1 MSDRVLA
8 ARCAVRA
15 VELLKNGDCGGR
27 VVGIK
32 DNKIIDMDIA
42 EALAIPRS
50 FDKDLYNI
58 ATILGK

>member
-8 ARCAVRA
+8 AKFAIRA
-15 VELLKNGDCGGR
+15 VDLLTSQDCGGR

-32 DNKIIDMDIA
+32 DNKIIDMDIDA
-42 EALAIPRS
+42 ALAVERT
-50 FDKDLYNI
+50 FDCELYKV

>member
-1 MSDRVLA
+1 MADRVLA

-15 VELLKNGDCGGR
+15 VDLLQSFDCGCR

-32 DNKIIDMDIA
+32 DNKIIDLPVK
-42 EALAIPRS
+42 EALEMPRK
-50 FDKDLYNI
+50 FDKDLYKV